1 MLNKFAELFIS
12 FGCAV
17 LLAMLCGV
25 VVSDMWTWF
34 VVPFGVMPIGIAHAM
49 GIITILGVPTFG
61 IAYKLVEGDVGFDL
75 KKFLTMEFTIAAMY
89 LLMWGLTAVYHS
101 FM

>member
-1 MLNKFAELFIS
+1 MNKLAELFIS
-12 FGCAV
+12 FGCSV

-34 VVPFGVMPIGIAHAM
+34 VVPLGVMPIGIAHAM
-49 GIITILGVPTFG
+49 GIMAILGIPMYG
-61 IAYKLVEGDVGFDL
+61 MAYKQVEGDMGFDL
-75 KKFLTMEFTIAAMY
+75 KRFLTMEFVIAAMY
-89 LLMWGLTAVYHS
+89 LLMWGLAAVYHS